1 MVAAPILTRTKVFL
15 LSGLPRGTRDRIR
28 VGQIEAGRCY
38 AACVETH
45 AAARAAGEAWPQLY
59 DLREVVRGRFG
70 VHSQT
75 AQAIVADFLAH
86 IDTTNQLRKADRRH
100 RYPRHTPRYRALTWP
115 AQAVH
120 VNGQHLVLPMG
131 RGRKSIVLPR
141 PVSFPDRP
149 GGVRLIFA
157 GGAYELHVT
166 IEQEVQAVA
175 ERLLRRA
182 AGDLGQIHQIAVATD
197 DGHALVV
204 SGRALRSIKRERTKR
219 LGQIQALR
227 ARTKRASRRRR
238 RLNFAFEKLAARTE
252 RQLRDQR
259 HKGMRAAID
268 FCAAH
273 GVTELFIGD
282 PHGVRRRSAGRKHNQ
297 RMSQWEYGKDKQC
310 ADHKAAEYGM
320 AVTFGEERGTS
331 STCPLCGHQQR
342 PKGRNWHCRQ
352 CGFAGHRDVVGA
364 VNMHGKGFGVPVQ
377 FPSLRDT
384 TYLRPGRKHSF
395 RQQRRMNNCAAG
407 SSSRPD
413 TGRQD
418 PGTMNPAVA
427 VSLATVQAPCA
438 RKSKWAP
445 RGAALQ
451 LLEQRTE
458 AHPL

>member
-1 MVAAPILTRTKVFL
+1 MPAAPALTRTRMFL
-15 LSGLPRGTRDRIR
+15 FSGLRRSTRDRIR
-28 VGQIEAGRCY
+28 TGQIEAGRCY
-38 AACVETH
+38 AACVEAH
-45 AAARAAGEAWPQLY
+45 AAARAAQTAWPQLY
-59 DLREVVRGRFG
+59 DLRAVVRGRFG

-86 IDTTNQLRKADRRH
+86 IDTTNQLRKSDRRH

-120 VNGQHLVLPMG
+120 VNEQHLVLPMG

-166 IEQEVQAVA
+166 IEQEIPAMT
-175 ERLLRRA
+175 ERPLRRA

-197 DGHALVV
+197 DGHAMIV

-227 ARTKRASRRRR
+227 AKTRRGSRRRR

-259 HKGMRAAID
+259 HKGMRAAVD
-268 FCAAH
+268 FCATH
-273 GVTELFIGD
+273 GVTELYIGD
-282 PHGVRRRSAGRKHNQ
+282 PHGVRRRSAGHQHNQ
-297 RMSQWEYGKDKQC
+297 RMSQWEYGEDKQY
-310 ADHKAAEYGM
+310 AGYKAAAYGM

-331 STCPLCGHQQR
+331 STCPHCGHKQR
-342 PKGRNWHCRQ
+342 PQGRNWHCRQ
-352 CGFAGHRDVVGA
+352 CGFVGHRDLVGA

-384 TYLRPGRKHSF
+384 TYLRPGRKHPF
-395 RQQRRMNNCAAG
+395 QQQRRMNNCAAG

-413 TGRQD
+413 TGQQD
-418 PGTMNPAVA
+418 SEVMDSAVA
-427 VSLATVQAPCA
+427 VSLATVQAPRA

-451 LLEQRTE
+451 LPGQRTE